1 MDKQKLIHR
10 IVHSMLTTNARS
22 REKKGELEVSEDEVW
37 MQEAIRQAKLA
48 EQIGEVP
55 IGAIVVRDGV
65 VVGAGYNVRETTHD
79 PTAHAE
85 MVAIRQASETLGA
98 WRLLGCTLYVTL
110 EPCPMCAGAILQSR
124 VERVVY
130 GTSDPKAGCVGTLMD
145 LLQDQRFNHVTEWTA
160 GVLRDD
166 CAALLTDFFRR
177 LRVRK

>member
-1 MDKQKLIHR
+1 M
-10 IVHSMLTTNARS
+10 A
-22 REKKGELEVSEDEVW
+22 
-37 MQEAIRQAKLA
+37 EAIRQAQRA

-55 IGAIVVRDGV
+55 IGAVVVRDGAV
-65 VVGAGYNVRETTHD
+65 IGAGYNVRETTRD

-85 MVAIRQASETLGA
+85 MVAIRQASEALGA
-98 WRLLGCTLYVTL
+98 WRLLGCSLYVTL

-145 LLQDQRFNHVTEWTA
+145 LLQDQRFNHAAEWKS
-160 GVLRDD
+160 GVLQEQ
-166 CAALLTDFFRR
+166 CSALLTDFFRR

>member
-1 MDKQKLIHR
+1 M
-10 IVHSMLTTNARS
+10 
-22 REKKGELEVSEDEVW
+22 SEDERW
-37 MQEAIRQAKLA
+37 MAEAIRQAQLA

-55 IGAIVVRDGV
+55 IGAVVVRDGA
-65 VVGAGYNVRETTHD
+65 VVGAGHNRRETTND

-145 LLQDQRFNHVTEWTA
+145 LLQDHRFNHVAEWRS
-160 GVLRDD
+160 GVLQEQ
-166 CAALLTDFFRR
+166 CAALLSDFFRR
-177 LRVRK
+177 LRIRK

>member
-1 MDKQKLIHR
+1 MFD
-10 IVHSMLTTNARS
+10 
-22 REKKGELEVSEDEVW
+22 DEHW
-37 MQEAIRQAKLA
+37 MAEAIRQARLA

-55 IGAIVVRDGV
+55 IGAVVVRDDLAI
-65 VVGAGYNVRETTHD
+65 GAGYNVRETTRD

-85 MVAIRQASETLGA
+85 MIAIRQASEALGA

-130 GTSDPKAGCVGTLMD
+130 GTGDPKAGCVGSLMD
-145 LLQDQRFNHVTEWTA
+145 LLQDGRFNHVSEWKS
-160 GVLRDD
+160 GVLQDE
-166 CAALLTDFFRR
+166 CSALLTDFFRR